1 MSLAGK
7 RSNRGDSYQ
16 VAVAAWEVLSLI
28 DEGADA
34 SLELDATF
42 LMGDGKAIAVDDI
55 VLTRADGSKVCFQSK
70 KNQPDFAVWSVEVL
84 AKELRKVGEVLAAEP
99 NVAVRFVS
107 RGDFGEL
114 AKLIE
119 LARSQS
125 DESSLR
131 TAIGANLKRASAQL
145 DDIWRT
151 HFAGGLHSLHAFL
164 TRIRCTPMGE
174 IEDIQALTKERLR
187 RLVSRPDDAF
197 NAIWT
202 TLDNLGSNVSAGQAT
217 AFRSRITRDE
227 LIALLSEAGCELV
240 PSRAIAEIS
249 HSLHLLS
256 AVGRDW
262 HRDIDG
268 EIFDRSAVEELR
280 QAIDGGEKKVVLTDG
295 PGAGKTCALLTLM
308 DVLEKDGKAFPVF
321 IQAREF
327 SKERDPAGRSAMGM
341 PENLPYL
348 VSAMS
353 EQKPVVVVVDSL
365 DVLSLERDTTSLT
378 FFLGLI
384 ERLAR
389 IPNTTVVAACRSF
402 DLKYNSKLSRQT
414 WSRQVTLG
422 LLDWDTMVV
431 PLLNRW
437 GVSLEGI
444 APSIRDLLRNPRN
457 LAIFC
462 DVAKAGGPTNI
473 SSAYSLTQAY
483 LNAVVVK
490 DEELGRPA
498 FEALS
503 SMAKEMLSRR
513 SLTLPRGAITLPD
526 STVSRLLSCNVLA
539 KSSSG
544 QFQFGHQT
552 LLDALAVKGAV
563 DQGTSLKDFIVAL
576 PAVPFVRPT
585 VRAFFDHLFATDP
598 SGLRKQLRA
607 VFASDA
613 AAHIKSLLVELL
625 AETVPTTN
633 DHNLVQHLYREHA
646 PLFRKLYFSSTSAD
660 WYELWKA
667 KFLPRW
673 IQESNREWLQTH
685 TRTARRWVSHDPQGV
700 LALWTLAASSDW
712 FDGQSARDTLAYE
725 LVRMEGVDWTTFRPL
740 IELLAS
746 LPHTGVHDF
755 LADVIKKFVQATNSG
770 DDLLWEYI
778 SGGVTR
784 ENVEQ
789 YRFGGALRLPH
800 AFSNRDFLRSRLA
813 QSDELLTAAI
823 QSMEAWDE
831 MRRRP
836 EDPAGRWSSHFIE
849 HTSFEVRRTN
859 RPVRSPSEADGIFM
873 DVEQAVI
880 SRANGAST
888 WWVKN
893 ASSVCLNPCGAIRYM
908 GMAALTHRP
917 QGNETVIRQLLIESR
932 LYESDDLYEVGELIS
947 AALPAVPDLAPD
959 VENQISRWHQAVG
972 HHRPGWVASK
982 LFLLLESIPAPL
994 RSEATQAAMNAYL
1007 VAHERPIRTPS
1018 IRAFGGW
1025 VAPPFS
1031 VAELSALGEDKLIE
1045 LLQGTDGLGRHH
1057 SEISSLVGGRSS
1069 VVAQMV
1075 SVAELR
1081 PQHYLRLLRKRW
1093 SEVAS
1098 DYREAIFDGVS
1109 TYIRRARGE
1118 LQASNDWAPE
1128 HADANELAASLIDEM
1143 EHHSSVWV
1151 NSGAVGSAMVA
1162 CAHVVASDDALTHR
1176 LTFIATTLI
1185 SRLATAELTPVSDD
1199 LLSEV
1204 LNSTPGQVADALMI
1218 LATEHVELK
1227 KPIPTFLRAQLMRL
1241 LQVGLPHVSAG
1252 VLRRLPYLNTQVD
1265 FGWEL
1270 YECAVAVDDDRVY
1283 AHADDFIYY
1292 NYAHHFDRLSPLL
1305 DRMRSSARE
1314 PALESWGR
1322 LTALASLDGRVE
1334 LGALLDMLKER
1345 ESDEAWHGAV
1355 TVWTSNA
1362 GAPLHQAACFAGL
1375 EAALEFGPE
1384 DVGRDLS
1391 RLWRDD
1397 EKPIRVPASLVRSVL
1412 QRQGASGPSVDVF
1425 GMDEWCR
1432 ALGDTDLDM
1441 ALEVLEAMAPS
1452 MAPNQYSYGAMDALP
1467 TLLTALLNEA
1477 QEREESD
1484 GQAMLQRVVRVQDQL
1499 YAIAGDTM
1507 TEWLEEAE
1515 RPS

>member
-7 RSNRGDSYQ
+7 RSNRGDGYQ

-42 LMGDGKAIAVDDI
+42 LLGDGKAIAVDDI

-70 KNQPDFAVWSVEVL
+70 KNQPNFSAW
-84 AKELRKVGEVLAAEP
+84 KVGDLADELVKVGDVLAAEP
-99 NVAVRFVS
+99 TVTARFVS

-119 LARSQS
+119 LARTLS
-125 DESSLR
+125 DETSFR
-131 TAIGANLKRASAQL
+131 AAIGANLKGAASQL
-145 DDIWRT
+145 DDYWQG
-151 HFAGGLHSLHAFL
+151 HFSGGLHSLHTFL

-187 RLVSRPDDAF
+187 RLVSRADDAF

-202 TLDNLGSNVSAGQAT
+202 TLDNLGANVSAGHAT

-227 LIALLSEAGCELV
+227 LIELLSETGCELV

-280 QAIDGGEKKVVLTDG
+280 QAIDGGEKKIVLTDG

-308 DVLEKDGKAFPVF
+308 DVLEQDGKTFPVF

-327 SKERDPAGRSAMGM
+327 SKERDPSGRSAMGM

-348 VSAMS
+348 ISAMS

-402 DLKYNSKLSRQT
+402 DLKYNSKLSRQA
-414 WSRQVTLG
+414 WNRQVTLG

-437 GVSLEGI
+437 GVSPEGV

-457 LAIFC
+457 LAIYC
-462 DVAKAGGPTNI
+462 DVAKAGGPSDVAST
-473 SSAYSLTQAY
+473 YGLTQSY
-483 LNAVVVK
+483 LNAVVVE
-490 DEELGRPA
+490 DEELGQPA

-513 SLTLPRGAITLPD
+513 SLTLPRGEVRLPEN
-526 STVSRLLSCNVLA
+526 TVSRLLSCNVLV
-539 KSSSG
+539 KSSGG

-563 DQGTSLKDFIVAL
+563 DQGTSLKDFIAAL
-576 PAVPFVRPT
+576 PAVPFVRPA
-585 VRAFFDHLFATDP
+585 VRAFFEHLAATNP
-598 SGLRKQLRA
+598 AGLRPQLRA

-613 AAHIKSLLVELL
+613 AMHIQSLLVELV
-625 AETVPTTN
+625 AETVPTAD
-633 DHNLVQHLYREHA
+633 DHNFVQHLYREHA
-646 PLFRKLYFSSTSAD
+646 PLFRKLYFSATSAD

-667 KFLPRW
+667 IFLPRW
-673 IQESNREWLQTH
+673 IQESNREWLQTY
-685 TRTARRWVSHDPQGV
+685 TRTARRWVMHDPQGV

-725 LVRMEGVDWTTFRPL
+725 LTRMEGLEWTNLRPL

-755 LADVIKKFVQATNSG
+755 LAEAIKKFVQATSSG
-770 DDLLWEYI
+770 DDLLWAYI
-778 SGGVTR
+778 SGRVTR
-784 ENVEQ
+784 EKVHE

-800 AFSNRDFLRSRLA
+800 ALSNQDFLGSRMTG
-813 QSDELLTAAI
+813 SDELLTVAI

-831 MRRRP
+831 MRRSP
-836 EDPAGRWSSHFIE
+836 DEPVGRWSSHFLE

-873 DVEQAVI
+873 GVEKAVI
-880 SRANGAST
+880 SRAKGAST
-888 WWVKN
+888 WWARN
-893 ASSVCLNPCGAIRYM
+893 ASRVCLNPCGAIRYM
-908 GMAALTHRP
+908 GMTALTTQP
-917 QGNETVIRQLLIESR
+917 QGNETVVRQLLTDSR
-932 LYESDDLYEVGELIS
+932 LYESDDFYEVGELIS
-947 AALPAVPDLAPD
+947 AALSVVPDLAPD
-959 VENQISRWHQAVG
+959 VEDQISRWHQSVE

-982 LFLLLESIPAPL
+982 QFLLLESIPAPL
-994 RSEATQAAMNAYL
+994 RSEGTLSAMDDYL
-1007 VAHERPIRTPS
+1007 ETHERPIRMPS
-1018 IRAFGGW
+1018 IRTFGGW

-1031 VAELSALGEDKLIE
+1031 VAELSALGEDKLIT
-1045 LLQGTDGLGRHH
+1045 LLQGTDGMGRHH

-1081 PQHYLRLLRKRW
+1081 PQHYLTFLRKRW
-1093 SEVAS
+1093 SDIAS

-1109 TYIRRARGE
+1109 TYIQRARGE
-1118 LQASNDWAPE
+1118 LQAPNDWAPE
-1128 HADANELAASLIDEM
+1128 HADANELAAHLINEM
-1143 EHHSSVWV
+1143 EHHSSVYL
-1151 NSGAVGSAMVA
+1151 NSGAVGRAMVA

-1176 LTFIATTLI
+1176 LTFIATALI
-1185 SRLATAELTPVSDD
+1185 SRLATAELAPVSDD

-1218 LATEHVELK
+1218 LATEHVQLK
-1227 KPIPTFLRAQLMRL
+1227 KPVPIFLRAQLMRL
-1241 LQVGLPHVSAG
+1241 LEVGLPHVSAG

-1265 FGWEL
+1265 FEWEL
-1270 YECAVAVDDDRVY
+1270 YGCAVAVDDDRVY

-1305 DRMRSSARE
+1305 DRMRSSTRK

-1322 LTALASLDGRVE
+1322 LSALASLDGRVE
-1334 LGALLDMLKER
+1334 LGALLEMLKER
-1345 ESDEAWHGAV
+1345 ESDDAWHGAV

-1362 GAPLHQAACFAGL
+1362 GAPVHQAACFVGL
-1375 EAALEFGPE
+1375 EAALEFAPG
-1384 DVGRDLS
+1384 DVGQDLS
-1391 RLWRDD
+1391 RLWRDE
-1397 EKPIRVPASLVRSVL
+1397 EKPIRVPASLIRSVL
-1412 QRQGASGPSVDVF
+1412 QRQGASGPSVDAF

-1441 ALEVLEAMAPS
+1441 ALEVLEAMAS
-1452 MAPNQYSYGAMDALP
+1452 TLTPNQYLYGAMDALP
-1467 TLLTALLNEA
+1467 TLLTTLLSEA

-1484 GQAMLQRVVRVQDQL
+1484 SQAMLRRVVRVQDQL
-1499 YAIAGDTM
+1499 FSIAGDKM
-1507 TEWLEEAE
+1507 NEWLQEAE